1 MATTSISSTAFND
14 GYVAEMF
21 EAYRADPT
29 SVDESWRQFFRL
41 AAQFGSEAVAGGAA
55 AAGADPDLP
64 RLAAG
69 AASLAQNIRI
79 FGHLAVPIDPLGTS
93 PLGAAELTPEYHKIS
108 AADLARVPASSL
120 GYDDPRFKTAADVIA
135 MLRRRYSSRLA
146 LEVMHLPDESE
157 RLWFRTILREE
168 KLTRQLSAAEKI
180 AVLKRLTQVDGL
192 ERFLGRAYQGKKRF
206 SIEGTD
212 ALVPMLDTAITEA
225 SENGTTQVVI
235 GMAHRGRLNVLT
247 NVMGKTYAALFSEF
261 EGRHGAAPDSETGD
275 VKYHMGYEGTR
286 VLDSG
291 VKVGLTLVP
300 NPSHLEFANPV
311 INGVARALQRI
322 PGTEVKRDPR
332 SVLTVC
338 VHGDAAFIGE
348 GVVAET
354 FNMSRL
360 RGFEVGGTLHIIAN
374 NQVGFTTDPIDA
386 RSTHYA
392 SDLAKGFDVPIV
404 HVNADDAEAC
414 VMAVRIAI
422 AYRTRFGKDFLIDLV
437 GYRRWGHNET
447 DEPLFTQPELYA
459 RIKSHPTPRQMWGT
473 RLVKDGV
480 MTKADVDAMDA
491 EFAKSLETIFDA
503 VRKET
508 ESDDDDLPNP
518 PAPSPVK
525 TAVPADRL
533 RALNEALL
541 TWPKTFSP
549 NPRLAKTLE
558 RRRDGLEKA
567 IDWGHAESLAFG
579 TLLQDGVNV
588 RLTGQDVER
597 GTFSHRQSVLH
608 DANSYVKYTP
618 LQHVPGATACIEIAN
633 SPLSETAVMGFEYGF
648 STAAPDTLVC
658 WEAQFGDFAN
668 VAAPIIDQ
676 FMVADRAKWNQD
688 NGLVL
693 LLPHGY
699 EGQGPEHSSAR
710 LERFLQQCAEDNMTV
725 AYPSTPAQYFHIL
738 RRQALRSSRRPMVLM
753 QPKSMLRLPD
763 AMSGIADLTK
773 GAFQPVI
780 DDASTRGREKKVT
793 RVVACTGKIY
803 HEIRAAQP
811 ADHVA
816 LVRIEEL
823 YPWPNE
829 AIAAVLERYPNVTE
843 VVWTQEEP
851 KNMGAWTFVEPRMR
865 MATGTTI
872 TIRYAGRPERASP
885 AEGHEASHKTDQARI
900 IAEAL
905 APTTQKKAVAAVK
918 SVKPTKSRTSATSGK
933 STKSSAVS
941 NKRKTSA
948 AGKSRKTS
956 AAR

>member
-1 MATTSISSTAFND
+1 MADTAISSSAFND

-41 AAQFGSEAVAGGAA
+41 AAQFGGAAVTGGAA

-64 RLAAG
+64 RLAAA

-79 FGHLAVPIDPLGTS
+79 FGHLAVQLDPLGTS
-93 PLGAAELTPEYHKIS
+93 PLGAAELTPEYHKIT
-108 AADLARVPASSL
+108 AADLARVPAVSL
-120 GYDDPRFKTAADVIA
+120 GYEDPRFRTAADVIA

-157 RLWFRTILREE
+157 RLWFRTMLRDEHF
-168 KLTRQLSAAEKI
+168 TRQLTADEKV

-192 ERFLGRAYQGKKRF
+192 ERFIGRAYQGKKRF

-212 ALVPMLDTAITEA
+212 ALVPMLDTAIAEA
-225 SENGTTQVVI
+225 SEHGTKEIVI

-247 NVMGKTYAALFSEF
+247 NVMGKSYAALFAEF
-261 EGRHGAAPDSETGD
+261 EGRHDSASQSDTGD
-275 VKYHMGYEGTR
+275 VKYHMGYEGSRALPSGAR
-286 VLDSG
+286 VDI
-291 VKVGLTLVP
+291 TLVP

-311 INGVARALQRI
+311 INGVARARQRI
-322 PGTEVKRDPR
+322 AGTAGKRDPK
-332 SVLTVC
+332 SVLTIC

-360 RGFEVGGTLHIIAN
+360 RAFEVGGTLHIISN

-422 AYRTRFGKDFLIDLV
+422 AYRARFAKDFLIDLV
-437 GYRRWGHNET
+437 GYRRHGHNET

-459 RIKSHPTPRQMWGT
+459 RIKAHPTPRQVWGA
-473 RLVKDGV
+473 RLVRDGV
-480 MTKADVDAMDA
+480 ATKADVDAIDA
-491 EFAKSLETIFDA
+491 DFARQLEGIFDKVHNA
-503 VRKET
+503 T
-508 ESDDDDLPNP
+508 DDAHHEPLPN
-518 PAPSPVK
+518 APSPAPVK
-525 TAVPADRL
+525 TALPAKRL
-533 RALNEALL
+533 QALNEALL
-541 TWPKTFSP
+541 TWPHDLTV

-558 RRRDGLEKA
+558 RRREGLEKS

-579 TLLQDGVNV
+579 TLIQDGVHV

-597 GTFSHRQSVLH
+597 GTFSHRQAVLH
-608 DANSYVKYTP
+608 DANDGHTYTA
-618 LQHVPGATACIEIAN
+618 LQHVPNAKASMEIAN

-676 FMVADRAKWNQD
+676 FMVADRAKWQKD
-688 NGLVL
+688 SGLVL

-710 LERFLQQCAEDNMTV
+710 LERFLQLCAEDNLTV

-738 RRQALRSSRRPMVLM
+738 RRQALRSSRRPMILM

-763 AMSGIADLTK
+763 AMSGLADLAT

-780 DDASTRGREKKVT
+780 DDSTTTGREKKVT
-793 RVVACTGKIY
+793 RLVLCTGKIY
-803 HEIRAAQP
+803 HEIRAANP
-811 ADHVA
+811 GAHIAV
-816 LVRIEEL
+816 VRVEEL
-823 YPWPNE
+823 YPWPQQE
-829 AIAAVLERYPNVTE
+829 LGALLKRYPNLTE

-851 KNMGAWTFVEPRMR
+851 KNMGAWTFAEPRLAM
-865 MATGTTI
+865 TVGTALAL
-872 TIRYAGRPERASP
+872 RYAGRPDRASP
-885 AEGHEASHKTDQARI
+885 AEGYEASHKADQARI

-905 APTTQKKAVAAVK
+905 APVVTRTAA
-918 SVKPTKSRTSATSGK
+918 TSRTVPAP
-933 STKSSAVS
+933 AS
-941 NKRKTSA
+941 NKARKA
-948 AGKSRKTS
+948 S

>member
-1 MATTSISSTAFND
+1 MADTSITSSAFND

-21 EAYRADPT
+21 EAYRADPS

-41 AAQFGSEAVAGGAA
+41 ASQFSGGPTSTTASGTPSSGAA
-55 AAGADPDLP
+55 LDPDLP
-64 RLAAG
+64 RLAAA

-79 FGHLAVPIDPLGTS
+79 FGHLAVQLDPLGTS
-93 PLGAAELTPEYHKIS
+93 PLGAAELTPEYHKIT
-108 AADLARVPASSL
+108 AADLARVPAASL
-120 GYDDPRFKTAADVIA
+120 NYADPRFRTAADVIA

-157 RLWFRTILREE
+157 RLWFRTMLRDEHC
-168 KLTRQLSAAEKI
+168 TRQLTAAEKV

-192 ERFLGRAYQGKKRF
+192 ERFIGRAYQGKKRF

-212 ALVPMLDTAITEA
+212 ALVPMLDTAVTEA
-225 SENGTTQVVI
+225 SEHGTTEIVI

-247 NVMGKTYAALFSEF
+247 NVMGKSYAALFAEF
-261 EGRHGAAPDSETGD
+261 EGRHDNASQSDTGD
-275 VKYHMGYEGTR
+275 VKYHMGYEGSRELPSGAR
-286 VLDSG
+286 VDI
-291 VKVGLTLVP
+291 TLVP

-311 INGVARALQRI
+311 INGIARARQRVG
-322 PGTEVKRDPR
+322 GTSGKRDPK
-332 SVLTVC
+332 SVLTIC

-360 RGFEVGGTLHIIAN
+360 RAFEVGGTLHIISN

-414 VMAVRIAI
+414 VMAVRVAI

-437 GYRRWGHNET
+437 GYRRHGHNET

-459 RIKSHPTPRQMWGT
+459 RIKAHPTPRQVWGS
-473 RLVKDGV
+473 RLVRDGV
-480 MTKADVDAMDA
+480 VTKADVDAIDN
-491 EFAKSLETIFDA
+491 EFAKELEGIFDA
-503 VRKET
+503 VHNAAPEEHAERI
-508 ESDDDDLPNP
+508 PNP
-518 PAPSPVK
+518 PAPEAVK
-525 TAVPADRL
+525 TAVPAARL
-533 RALNEALL
+533 QALNEALL
-541 TWPKTFSP
+541 TWPKELTV
-549 NPRLAKTLE
+549 NPRLARTLE
-558 RRRDGLEKA
+558 RRREGLEKA

-579 TLLQDGVNV
+579 TLLEDGMHV

-597 GTFSHRQSVLH
+597 GTFSHRQAVLH
-608 DANSYVKYTP
+608 DANDGHTYAP
-618 LQHVPGATACIEIAN
+618 LQHVPNAKAWMEIAN

-648 STAAPDTLVC
+648 STAATDTLVC

-676 FMVADRAKWNQD
+676 FMVADRAKWQQD
-688 NGLVL
+688 SGLVL

-710 LERFLQQCAEDNMTV
+710 LERFLQLCAEDNLTV

-738 RRQALRSSRRPMVLM
+738 RRQALRSSRRPMILM

-763 AMSGIADLTK
+763 AMSGLADLAT

-780 DDASTRGREKKVT
+780 DDATTTGREKQIT
-793 RVVACTGKIY
+793 RVVLCTGKIY
-803 HEIRAAQP
+803 HEIRAATP
-811 ADHVA
+811 GEHIAV
-816 LVRIEEL
+816 VRVEEL
-823 YPWPNE
+823 YPWPAHE
-829 AIAAVLERYPNVTE
+829 VSAVLARYPNLTE
-843 VVWTQEEP
+843 IVWTQEEP
-851 KNMGAWTFVEPRMR
+851 KNMGAWTFAEPRLGYLIGSTL
-865 MATGTTI
+865 AL
-872 TIRYAGRPERASP
+872 RYAGRPDRASP
-885 AEGHEASHKTDQARI
+885 AEGYEASHKADQARI

-905 APTTQKKAVAAVK
+905 APVTAPVAAK
-918 SVKPTKSRTSATSGK
+918 ARPTPAP
-933 STKSSAVS
+933 AA
-941 NKRKTSA
+941 NKARKA
-948 AGKSRKTS
+948 S